1 MWYDMILGDSLVLPK
16 GIRLHTTKCYSISQ
30 ICTLMKYSKQ
40 TTLLLVW
47 QVIKTHVMNAF
58 TCLSSQVHIFLSR
71 PDIVVERIISLCPA
85 KTRNNDWIWQLQL
98 LFALVENVRQL
109 YSHCTKKKR
118 QNTILPIEKKKEK
131 QRCWTIY
138 CTACNKKTV
147 VGQFTVQGCW
157 TC

>member
-1 MWYDMILGDSLVLPK
+1 
-16 GIRLHTTKCYSISQ
+16 
-30 ICTLMKYSKQ
+30 
-40 TTLLLVW
+40 
-47 QVIKTHVMNAF
+47 MNAF

-118 QNTILPIEKKKEK
+118 QNTILPIEKKK
-131 QRCWTIY
+131 
-138 CTACNKKTV
+138 KKNNV
-147 VGQFTVQGCW
+147 VGQFTVLPATRKPLLDNLLYRVAGRANQDASF
-157 TC
+157 